1 MFQSTCS
8 VWDATRPAARWRW
21 AWAGFNP
28 RAPYGARLP
37 STVSFR
43 VPPVFQS
50 TRPVRGRDLSARPV
64 PVRHVVSIHAPRAGR
79 DFAGWFWL
87 MGYHAFQST
96 RPVRGATFNPRAPCG
111 ARRPYES
118 AAVIVSSFQSTR
130 PVRGATSERPTSHGA
145 YRFQSTRPVRGATR
159 RTCIVGNSAR
169 GFNPRA
175 PCGARPI
182 WVQVLLSCC
191 VFQSTRPVRGA
202 TFLAFSS
209 RPICSR
215 FQSTR
220 PVRGA
225 TVHLHRVR
233 QLGQVSIHAPRAGRD
248 VGEAQRL
255 CGVPVSIHAP
265 RAGRDARGR
274 GHEARRHPVSIHA
287 PRAGRDLRG
296 AQGRQG
302 QHVSIHAP
310 RAGRDRGVRAKRRA
324 GTKFQSTR
332 PVRGATGG
340 VAGFFAGLWFQS
352 TRPVRGATRRPR
364 WRRWQPTS
372 FNPRAPC
379 GARLGIV
386 TVAKVDGPFQS
397 TRPVRGATWTGY
409 IGEWGRVFQSTRPV
423 RGATTDMDYDDGRTV
438 FQSTRPV
445 RGATAAPGP
454 TPPTCRSFNPRAP
467 CGARRRSPR
476 CRARGCR
483 FNPRAPCGARRAR
496 FPRAS
501 SGSSFNPRAPC
512 GARPGREGPGGRA
525 DAVSIHAPRAGR
537 DRVGALGRPRHR
549 VSIHAPRA
557 GRDADHNG

>member
-96 RPVRGATFNPRAPCG
+96 RPVRGATTLRECRRNRILVSIHAPRAGRDFRKADFAWGISVSIHAPRAGRDLDAPCH
-111 ARRPYES
+111 RHEH
-118 AAVIVSSFQSTR
+118 Q
-130 PVRGATSERPTSHGA
+130 
-145 YRFQSTRPVRGATR
+145 RFQSTRPVRGATR

-248 VGEAQRL
+248 GTVHDVSHEDQPVSIHAPRAGRDVGEAQRL

-324 GTKFQSTR
+324 GTK
-332 PVRGATGG
+332 
-340 VAGFFAGLWFQS
+340 
-352 TRPVRGATRRPR
+352 
-364 WRRWQPTS
+364 
-372 FNPRAPC
+372 
-379 GARLGIV
+379 
-386 TVAKVDGPFQS
+386 
-397 TRPVRGATWTGY
+397 
-409 IGEWGRVFQSTRPV
+409 
-423 RGATTDMDYDDGRTV
+423 

>member
-96 RPVRGATFNPRAPCG
+96 RPVRGATTLRECRRNRILVSIHAPRAGRDFRKADFAWGISVSIHAPRAGRDLDAPCH
-111 ARRPYES
+111 RHEH
-118 AAVIVSSFQSTR
+118 Q
-130 PVRGATSERPTSHGA
+130 
-145 YRFQSTRPVRGATR
+145 RFQSTRPVRGATR

-202 TFLAFSS
+202 T
-209 RPICSR
+209 
-215 FQSTR
+215 
-220 PVRGA
+220 
-225 TVHLHRVR
+225 VHLHRVR

-248 VGEAQRL
+248 GTVHDVSHEDQ
-255 CGVPVSIHAP
+255 PVSIHAP
-265 RAGRDARGR
+265 RAGRDVG
-274 GHEARRHPVSIHA
+274 EAQRLCGVP
-287 PRAGRDLRG
+287 
-296 AQGRQG
+296 
-302 QHVSIHAP
+302 VSIHAP

-423 RGATTDMDYDDGRTV
+423 RGATPEPSLPRTRLS

-445 RGATAAPGP
+445 RGATCSIPSRIFWLEFQSTRP
-454 TPPTCRSFNPRAP
+454 VR
-467 CGARRRSPR
+467 GATWT
-476 CRARGCR
+476 
-483 FNPRAPCGARRAR
+483 
-496 FPRAS
+496 
-501 SGSSFNPRAPC
+501 
-512 GARPGREGPGGRA
+512 
-525 DAVSIHAPRAGR
+525 
-537 DRVGALGRPRHR
+537 
-549 VSIHAPRA
+549 
-557 GRDADHNG
+557 